1 MLVPCGAPSFLAR
14 PHAWKYKYGK
24 LHISLYVHL
33 VELFDIGALNKQAYW
48 CSKQAADIIP
58 PPPFFF
64 LFGIQNDKNR
74 MAARDPH
81 TKSHDKPWRRLL
93 LIQSGVSASLQSVK
107 MCTKLQLWSD
117 PFTISEIPPS
127 QNASRSSPWV
137 IFSIATSSSL
147 DFFFFFLFTP
157 EAHVAY
163 AEAPSCRSP
172 VWCVPQLR
180 PCVGDLQSVFHPE
193 ALFVRSLESG
203 EVTQQSDRF
212 HRTVCQD
219 DLIGR
224 IDLWL
229 WKTER
234 ESGPLTEAGLKVS

>member
-14 PHAWKYKYGK
+14 PHAWKYKYRK

-48 CSKQAADIIP
+48 CSKQAADIISP
-58 PPPFFF
+58 PPPLFFF

-127 QNASRSSPWV
+127 QNASCSSQWV

-147 DFFFFFLFTP
+147 DFFF
-157 EAHVAY
+157 
-163 AEAPSCRSP
+163 
-172 VWCVPQLR
+172 
-180 PCVGDLQSVFHPE
+180 
-193 ALFVRSLESG
+193 
-203 EVTQQSDRF
+203 
-212 HRTVCQD
+212 
-219 DLIGR
+219 
-224 IDLWL
+224 
-229 WKTER
+229 
-234 ESGPLTEAGLKVS
+234 